1 MSLSEGL
8 SKAIGGVILFV
19 ISIIVIAIITFN
31 RNRNELYRE
40 IEQMHQQQNQNPQQ
54 DPRMN
59 DELRKLYYDIK
70 VKKIILWVTV
80 IIIGVVLFHVLK
92 VISDNTVGLGYIFTC
107 CFYFYIGVIAPIII
121 VIMSNRISVKG
132 WEKLMEKQKSMNQNP
147 NTNQNSQYYNQPN
160 QINRNNNNNPNMQ

>member
-40 IEQMHQQQNQNPQQ
+40 IEQMHQQQQNQNPQQ

-59 DELRKLYYDIK
+59 DEVRKLYYDIK

-80 IIIGVVLFHVLK
+80 IIIGIVLFNILK
-92 VISDNTVGLGYIFTC
+92 VISDNTDGLGYIFTN
-107 CFYFYIGVIAPIII
+107 CFYFYICVIAPIII

-132 WEKLMEKQKSMNQNP
+132 WEKLTEKQKNMNQ
-147 NTNQNSQYYNQPN
+147 
-160 QINRNNNNNPNMQ
+160 NNNNNPNMQ